1 MSILNVNTI
10 QPIGSGTTVTVAA
23 TELKTSN
30 FITVGTGASVTSPSA
45 NVLTLG
51 TNDTERFRITSAGLI
66 GIGTVSPSGPIH
78 AHVASGTQRSYLEA
92 SASHSFLRLKS
103 GSTSYNSGV
112 EFFSGASNIANVNA
126 LGAGG
131 LQFEV
136 NESERLRITATGD
149 LDFKTT
155 DGVGINFLESG
166 YINIDSDN
174 NDSSRNFSFY
184 DAKGTGSEKLL
195 MRIVD
200 DGKIGI
206 NETSPDVLLHL
217 TETNANPYN
226 TVITHLKLE
235 NGGGNGGSGSR
246 IELKTGAASC
256 WIQSFIEGGNSG
268 SGGALVFGTPSSGT
282 LGTERMRIMSDGT
295 LKIGTGTGN
304 PILMLSASTSG
315 TSVIQMGD
323 TADNNI
329 GQIHYVNSDDS
340 MKFFTNNAERLRI
353 KNNGTVHVG
362 DAFEGGGYFNV
373 YATNVENG
381 IDLIGNIS
389 GSNQNS
395 SSPKLRFQGYA
406 QSNGPWIQGINVDGY
421 GYKDLV
427 FGVNRTATNYT
438 TLPTETARFTQD
450 GRFMVNTISSRIVED
465 WAGNGPQ
472 GRIQIE
478 QTNSNALMSIIS
490 AGTADANRAGTL
502 VLGRHRNS
510 TIGGTPTIVQSGD
523 TTGAIVFAAG
533 DGSDM
538 RSKSAII
545 RSRVGTTPGSSKIP
559 GDLIFATTNTDDGE
573 QPEERLAIDHRASF
587 IRRYPRLTTSGT
599 YDTGSTRGYN
609 SSATGTVRIPG
620 SAGDTFY
627 FSVTMPSYYAS
638 GSIPQTVKASI
649 QYATYHASGYGAGE
663 YFIHQKHGAN
673 GGRRLDVVHFRKLSE
688 VYAGGWYY
696 GMNTNFTTRLYE
708 TTNDEANASIVFRVQ
723 VRTGNG
729 ITYDGDARLHI
740 KIETLGGFANHPEPR
755 ITWHGTSS
763 PSGLGSE
770 VSATTLSWP

>member
-1 MSILNVNTI
+1 MALTKITRGVIKANENYDTHNINSTGIVTAVSANFTGDVSI
-10 QPIGSGTTVTVAA
+10 GGTLTYQDVTNIDSVGV
-23 TELKTSN
+23 
-30 FITVGTGASVTSPSA
+30 ITARNGLHVTSGS
-45 NVLTLG
+45 
-51 TNDTERFRITSAGLI
+51 I
-66 GIGTVSPSGPIH
+66 GIGTISPSGPVH

-92 SASHSFLRLKS
+92 SAAHSFLRLKS

-112 EFFSGASNIANVNA
+112 EFFSGASNIANING

-136 NESERLRITATGD
+136 NGSERLRITSGG
-149 LDFKTT
+149 L
-155 DGVGINFLESG
+155 VGIGTDIPESNSRLHTFTTQTTARTTTETTAASG
-166 YINIDSDN
+166 YAGYRLTNGTGYWEMQVDGSNQGLRLLDDGTERLRIDSSGN
-174 NDSSRNFSFY
+174 LTAVN
-184 DAKGTGSEKLL
+184 
-195 MRIVD
+195 
-200 DGKIGI
+200 
-206 NETSPDVLLHL
+206 TS
-217 TETNANPYN
+217 
-226 TVITHLKLE
+226 
-235 NGGGNGGSGSR
+235 
-246 IELKTGAASC
+246 
-256 WIQSFIEGGNSG
+256 
-268 SGGALVFGTPSSGT
+268 SGGAT
-282 LGTERMRIMSDGT
+282 T
-295 LKIGTGTGN
+295 LKVGANATSGVNNGTVIINNGGTGDGALQFDYEN
-304 PILMLSASTSG
+304 SAARAKIYVYRSE
-315 TSVIQMGD
+315 QELRFD
-323 TADNNI
+323 TA
-329 GQIHYVNSDDS
+329 GS
-340 MKFFTNNAERLRI
+340 ERLRI
-353 KNNGTVHVG
+353 KNNGTVHIG
-362 DAFEGGGYFNV
+362 DAFEGGGYLNV
-373 YATNVENG
+373 YANNVENG
-381 IDLIGNIS
+381 IDLIGQIS

-395 SSPKLRFQGYA
+395 NSPKLRFQGHA

-450 GRFMVNTISSRIVED
+450 GRFMVNTTSSRIVED
-465 WAGNGPQ
+465 WSGNGPQ

-490 AGTADANRAGTL
+490 AGNADANRAGTL

-510 TIGGTPTIVQSGD
+510 TVGGTPTIVQSGD

-545 RSRVGTTPGSSKIP
+545 RSRVGATPGSSKIP
-559 GDLIFATTNTDDGE
+559 GDLLFLTTNTDDGD

-587 IRRYPRLTTSGT
+587 IRRYPRLTTSGVYNAGT
-599 YDTGSTRGYN
+599 TRGYN
-609 SSATGTVRIPG
+609 SSATGTVRLPG
-620 SAGDTFY
+620 SEGDTFY

-649 QYATYHASGYGAGE
+649 QYATYHASGYGSGE
-663 YFIHQKHGAN
+663 YLIHQKHGAN
-673 GGRRLDVVHFRKLSE
+673 GGRRLDVHHFRKLSE

-729 ITYDGDARLHI
+729 STYDGSAYLHI
-740 KIETLGGFANHPEPR
+740 KIETLGGWATHPEPR

-763 PSGLGSE
+763 PSGLGGE